1 MMIGHGPAD
10 RDPVVDDVVNRLFRS
25 VTGQLELE
33 EMRKAG
39 LIDYGRDDQGKPIMR
54 KGQHV
59 YRITDK
65 GRRYAAGE
73 ELRP

>member
-1 MMIGHGPAD
+1 MMIGHEPAD
-10 RDPVVDDVVNRLFRS
+10 RDPVVD
-25 VTGQLELE
+25 ELE
-33 EMRKAG
+33 EMRNAG
-39 LIDYGRDDQGKPIMR
+39 LIGYGRDDQGKPIMR

-73 ELRP
+73 EVRPSPAY